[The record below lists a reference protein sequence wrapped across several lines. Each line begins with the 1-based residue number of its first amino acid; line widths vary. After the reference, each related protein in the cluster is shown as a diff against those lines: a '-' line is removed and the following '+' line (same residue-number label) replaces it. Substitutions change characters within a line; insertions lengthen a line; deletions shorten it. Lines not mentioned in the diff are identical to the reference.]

1 MTKTAVFKLGNVGV
15 RGVLAL
21 VVLAFLAWG
30 TGCNLSS
37 GSNTVQTGPTPT
49 PTPSVGHS
57 VNITWN
63 TSPSTNV
70 QGYKVY
76 RSQTSGGPY
85 SNVSGALATS
95 TLAFT
100 DTSVLSGQ
108 TYFYVVTSIDVNGL
122 ESPPSLEVN
131 ATIPTP

>member
-1 MTKTAVFKLGNVGV
+1 MRKTAVFKVEKIGV
-15 RGVLAL
+15 RGILGL
-21 VVLAFLAWG
+21 VVLACLAWG

-49 PTPSVGHS
+49 PTPSVAHS
-57 VNITWN
+57 ADITWN
-63 TSPSTNV
+63 ASSSPNV

-85 SNVSGALATS
+85 SSVSGTLATS

-100 DTSVLSGQ
+100 DTSVLAGQ
-108 TYFYVVTSIDVNGL
+108 TYFYVLTSIDVNGL
-122 ESPPSLEVN
+122 ESPPSLEVS